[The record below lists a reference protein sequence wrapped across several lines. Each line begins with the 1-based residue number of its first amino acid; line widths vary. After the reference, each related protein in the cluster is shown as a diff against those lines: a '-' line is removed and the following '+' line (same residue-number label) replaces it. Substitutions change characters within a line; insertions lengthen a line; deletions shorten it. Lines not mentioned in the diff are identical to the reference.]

1 MNHKEM
7 NTTFLCRERELH
19 LIRYP
24 AATQHV
30 SLQAWDSADELLIDY
45 IMESVEPA
53 CLSQLLILNDD
64 FGALGCWFANHAP
77 AWMSDSW
84 IAHRSLYENL
94 IVNQQQVTL
103 SNDKLVQHPV
113 HALPSTATMPDAP
126 ALVVL
131 KIPRTLN
138 MLEYQLTELARV
150 ISPTTKIIAGGKV
163 KSITRNVLQLFEKHI
178 GQTTTSLARKK
189 SRLIFASSTATNL
202 TKQHASSFPNIWQHT
217 LPNGK
222 PISLL
227 NEANVFSGQSI
238 DIGARIMLEHMQVEQ
253 DDHVVDLGCGN
264 GILGLN
270 ALALAS
276 GVKATFVDESF
287 MALASAKQN
296 VQSNF
301 PEHLSDCDFIASN
314 CLEEL
319 LKNPPSLSVS
329 KVFCNPPFHQQNTI
343 TDHIAWQM
351 FQDSKKL
358 LKKGGHLMVVGNR
371 HLDYHSKLKRIFG
384 NVKLIASNQK
394 FVILLALK
402 R

>member
-1 MNHKEM
+1 MNNKEM
-7 NTTFLCRERELH
+7 NTTFSCRERELH

-45 IMESVEPA
+45 ITESVDPA
-53 CLSQLLILNDD
+53 CVSPLLILNDD
-64 FGALGCWFANHAP
+64 FGALGCWFADVSP
-77 AWMSDSW
+77 IWMSDSW
-84 IAHRSLYENL
+84 IAHRSLHENL
-94 IVNQQQVTL
+94 VANHAQVTL
-103 SNDKLVQHPV
+103 SSDKLVDHPV
-113 HALPSTATMPDAP
+113 RALPSTAAMPDAP

-131 KIPRTLN
+131 KIPRTLS
-138 MLEYQLTELARV
+138 MLEYQLTELAKV
-150 ISPTTKIIAGGKV
+150 ITADTKLIAGGKV

-189 SRLIFASSTATNL
+189 SRLIFATATAKKL
-202 TKQHASSFPNIWQHT
+202 TRQQPSSYPNVWRHT
-217 LPNGK
+217 LPNGRQ
-222 PISLL
+222 ISLL

-238 DIGARIMLEHMQVEQ
+238 DIGARIMLDHMQLEQ
-253 DDHVVDLGCGN
+253 HDHVVDLGCGN

-270 ALALAS
+270 ALALAP
-276 GVKATFVDESF
+276 GVKVSFVDESF
-287 MALASAKQN
+287 MAIASAQHN
-296 VQSNF
+296 VRTNF
-301 PEHLSDCDFIASN
+301 PEQLSDCQFIASN

-319 LKNPPSLSVS
+319 LKDDQQCSAS

-351 FQDSKKL
+351 FQDSRQL
-358 LKKGGHLMVVGNR
+358 LRKGGQLVVVGNR

-384 NVKLIASNQK
+384 GVKLVASNQK
-394 FVILLALK
+394 FVILLATK